1 LRRQEESRGA
11 FEEAI
16 MTTFIIRRLL
26 QSIAVLFLV
35 SLLVFFGMR
44 LLPGDPIRMLV
55 TAESY
60 TRMTPEEVEL
70 LRHENGLDKP
80 LVEQYGTWIGGVLKG
95 DWGRSI
101 LSKGPVLTDLKHRIP
116 ITLHIG
122 LLSLIIGLIVG
133 VAVGILSA
141 VRRNSWLDTLVTV
154 LANVGITIPTFL
166 VALFGVYLFSIKLGW
181 LPVMG
186 YTSPF
191 TNFWLN
197 TKQIIM
203 PVLCLATFPIA
214 GFARQTRT
222 SMLEVMNQDYVRTA
236 WSKGLSERVII
247 VRHALKNS
255 LAPVMTMAGMQLG
268 GILGGSVIVE
278 TVFVIPGMGFMALHG
293 IMQQDYPSV
302 QGVVLVVAI
311 AVVLANLLVDISYG
325 WFDPRIRYR

>member
-1 LRRQEESRGA
+1 
-11 FEEAI
+11 
-16 MTTFIIRRLL
+16 MTTFIVRRLI

-60 TRMTPEEVEL
+60 THMTQEEVEK
-70 LRHENGLDKP
+70 LRHDNGLDRP
-80 LVEQYGTWIGGVLKG
+80 LVEQYGTWIGGILRG

-101 LSKGPVLTDLKHRIP
+101 LSKMPVLDDIRNRIP

-122 LLSLIIGLIVG
+122 LLSLIIGLVIG

-141 VRRNSWLDTLVTV
+141 VRRNSWLDSTVTV
-154 LANVGITIPTFL
+154 MANVGITIPTFL
-166 VALFGVYLFSIKLGW
+166 VALFGVYIFGIKLGW

-186 YTSPF
+186 YKSPF
-191 TNFWLN
+191 TDFWLN
-197 TKQIIM
+197 TKQIIL
-203 PVLCLATFPIA
+203 PVLCLSTFPIA

-236 WSKGLSERVII
+236 WSKGLSERIVIA
-247 VRHALKNS
+247 RHALKNS
-255 LAPVMTMAGMQLG
+255 LAPVITMAGMQLG

-278 TVFVIPGMGFMALHG
+278 KIFVIPGMGFMAVNG

-302 QGVVLVVAI
+302 QAVVMVVAI

>member
-1 LRRQEESRGA
+1 
-11 FEEAI
+11 
-16 MTTFIIRRLL
+16 MTTFIIRRIL
-26 QSIAVLFLV
+26 QSIAVLVLV
-35 SLLVFFGMR
+35 SLLVFFAMR

-55 TAESY
+55 TAEAFVQMS
-60 TRMTPEEVEL
+60 PEEVEF
-70 LRHENGLDKP
+70 LRHQNGLDRP
-80 LVEQYGTWIGGVLKG
+80 LIEQYFTWMGGVVQG

-101 LSKGPVLTDLKHRIP
+101 LSKMPVAGEILKRVP
-116 ITLHIG
+116 VTLHIG
-122 LLSLIIGLIVG
+122 LVSLLVGFLIGVP
-133 VAVGILSA
+133 AGILCA
-141 VRRNSWLDTLVTV
+141 VRRNTWLDSTVTV
-154 LANVGITIPTFL
+154 LANVGVTIPTFL
-166 VALFGVYLFSIKLGW
+166 VALFGVWLFGIKLGW

-186 YTSPF
+186 YVSPF
-191 TNFWLN
+191 EDFWLN
-197 TKQIIM
+197 TKQMIL

-236 WSKGLSERVII
+236 WSKGLSERIVI

-255 LAPVMTMAGMQLG
+255 LTPVITMAGMQLG

-278 TVFVIPGMGFMALHG
+278 TVFVIPGMGLMAVNG
-293 IMQQDYPSV
+293 ITNQDYTTV

>member
-1 LRRQEESRGA
+1 
-11 FEEAI
+11 
-16 MTTFIIRRLL
+16 MTTFIIRRLI

-60 TRMTPEEVEL
+60 TRMSPEEVEK
-70 LRHENGLDKP
+70 LRHDNGLDRP
-80 LVEQYGTWIGGVLKG
+80 LVEQYATWIGGIVKG

-101 LSKGPVLTDLKHRIP
+101 LSKMSVLDDIRNRIP
-116 ITLHIG
+116 ITLYIG
-122 LLSLIIGLIVG
+122 LLSLVIGLIVG
-133 VAVGILSA
+133 VAVGIVSA
-141 VRRNSWLDTLVTV
+141 VRRNSWLDSTVTV

-166 VALFGVYLFSIKLGW
+166 VALVGVYVFAIKLGW
-181 LPVMG
+181 LPSMG
-186 YTSPF
+186 YKSPLED
-191 TNFWLN
+191 FWLN
-197 TKQIIM
+197 MRQIIL

-236 WSKGLSERVII
+236 WSKGLSERVVI

-255 LAPVMTMAGMQLG
+255 LAPVITMAGMQLG

-278 TVFVIPGMGFMALHG
+278 KIFVIPGMGFMAVNA

-302 QGVVLVVAI
+302 QAVVLVVAI
-311 AVVLANLLVDISYG
+311 AVVSANLLVDISYG